1 MVAGMVSGVQIVLED
16 VHRGRGH
23 PGVAMTAEVVGLVE
37 TVALLA
43 TLLGPYGLAG
53 AAVAS
58 VASYSLIVTVLVVA
72 LLRSHPDRPSPLR
85 RLQ

>member
-1 MVAGMVSGVQIVLED
+1 
-16 VHRGRGH
+16 VHRGRGQ
-23 PGVAMTAEVVGLVE
+23 PGVVMKAEIVGLVS
-37 TVALLA
+37 TVGLLA
-43 TLLGPYGLAG
+43 ALLGPFGLVG

-58 VASYSLIVTVLVVA
+58 VASYSLIVAVLVGE